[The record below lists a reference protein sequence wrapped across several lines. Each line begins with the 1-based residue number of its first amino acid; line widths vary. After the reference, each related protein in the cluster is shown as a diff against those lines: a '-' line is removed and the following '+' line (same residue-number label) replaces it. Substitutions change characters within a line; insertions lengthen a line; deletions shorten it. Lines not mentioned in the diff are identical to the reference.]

1 MIPKTTECPS
11 YDVRLYMGGEKLGF
25 IVGAINY
32 ACFPVLVKQ
41 TVYKMLLDRLNQQ
54 SSRSPSQGVD
64 LDFAEGAM
72 LTDERIKAD
81 WKYAVSS
88 RKVHGTRL
96 NVCQRVSPEKYP
108 QSGPMGRGVT
118 VLDAYNDLLAD
129 EERWYGPANY

>member
-1 MIPKTTECPS
+1 
-11 YDVRLYMGGEKLGF
+11 
-25 IVGAINY
+25 
-32 ACFPVLVKQ
+32 
-41 TVYKMLLDRLNQQ
+41 
-54 SSRSPSQGVD
+54 
-64 LDFAEGAM
+64 M

-96 NVCQRVSPEKYP
+96 NVCQRESPEKCP
-108 QSGPMGRGVT
+108 QSGPMGTGVT